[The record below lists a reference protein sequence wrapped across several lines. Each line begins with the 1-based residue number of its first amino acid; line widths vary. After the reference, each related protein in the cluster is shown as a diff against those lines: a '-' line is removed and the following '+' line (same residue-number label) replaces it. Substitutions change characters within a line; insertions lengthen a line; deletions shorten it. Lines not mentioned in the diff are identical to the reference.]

1 MGSNRGSDRV
11 PVLDNRNKDKNNQES
26 ILQKVVE
33 QFRPEEKD
41 GDSGID
47 SNSQTSATSEPKVN
61 EEKETT
67 TKTKRKNKKKK
78 GSNSNSS
85 GSNSNATDSKD
96 NESKE
101 TNKQGKESNRTT
113 DTNILNRVPS
123 PTPNDAVEN
132 VNSENSKKICNSI
145 NNREYAPVPVI
156 S

>member
-1 MGSNRGSDRV
+1 MGPESRVPGLHESRVPRLPDSRQDLIRVPSISNRGSDRV
-11 PVLDNRNKDKNNQES
+11 PVLDNKNNQES

-47 SNSQTSATSEPKVN
+47 SNSHTSATSEPKVN

-85 GSNSNATDSKD
+85 GSISN
-96 NESKE
+96 
-101 TNKQGKESNRTT
+101 
-113 DTNILNRVPS
+113 
-123 PTPNDAVEN
+123 
-132 VNSENSKKICNSI
+132 
-145 NNREYAPVPVI
+145 
-156 S
+156 

>member
-1 MGSNRGSDRV
+1 MGRQDLIRVPSISNRGSDRV

-67 TKTKRKNKKKK
+67 TKTKRKKKKK
-78 GSNSNSS
+78 KKYSALIPLS
-85 GSNSNATDSKD
+85 
-96 NESKE
+96 
-101 TNKQGKESNRTT
+101 
-113 DTNILNRVPS
+113 PS
-123 PTPNDAVEN
+123 F
-132 VNSENSKKICNSI
+132 
-145 NNREYAPVPVI
+145 
-156 S
+156 